1 MKRVRGG
8 MLVVL
13 VAAVAGCGGCVER
26 ILKIDSRPQG
36 ARVLIN
42 DEDVGTTPVQ
52 VSFLWYGDYDIVLRK
67 EGYRTVK
74 THYPIEPPWY
84 ELPGV
89 DLFSE
94 VFWPGMI
101 RDVRELP
108 AFELEPAT
116 PAPVE
121 DVIKRAVELRSR
133 ALRGKVE

>member
-1 MKRVRGG
+1 MNRVRSG

-13 VAAVAGCGGCVER
+13 AAGVLGSGGCVER
-26 ILKIDSRPQG
+26 IMKIDSRPQG

-67 EGYRTVK
+67 EGYRTVR
-74 THYPIEPPWY
+74 THYRIDAPWY

-89 DLFSE
+89 DVLSE
-94 VFWPGMI
+94 VVWPGMI
-101 RDVRELP
+101 RDVHVLP
-108 AFELEPAT
+108 VFELEPAT

-121 DVIKRAVELRSR
+121 DVIRRAVELRER
-133 ALRGKVE
+133 ALRGAVE